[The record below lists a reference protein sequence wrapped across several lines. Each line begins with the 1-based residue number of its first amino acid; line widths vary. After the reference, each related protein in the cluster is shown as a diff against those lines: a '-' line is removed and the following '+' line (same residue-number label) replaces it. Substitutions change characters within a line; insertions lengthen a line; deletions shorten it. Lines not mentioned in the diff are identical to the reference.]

1 VVEAK
6 EIGGRAE
13 VAQGDEE
20 LAELHGRLA
29 EIEGIALLRV
39 DGGHSI
45 LILCIDSKMAL
56 AEVLA
61 SLHAS

>member
-6 EIGGRAE
+6 EIGRRTE

-39 DGGHSI
+39 DGGRSN
-45 LILCIDSKMAL
+45 LIL
-56 AEVLA
+56 
-61 SLHAS
+61 H